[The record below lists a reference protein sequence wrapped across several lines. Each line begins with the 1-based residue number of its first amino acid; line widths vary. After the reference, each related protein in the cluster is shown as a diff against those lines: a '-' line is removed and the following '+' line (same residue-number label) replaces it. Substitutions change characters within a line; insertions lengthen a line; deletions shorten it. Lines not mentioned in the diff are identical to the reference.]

1 MSNPSYEINKALEDA
16 LRTLN
21 LLDRAL
27 TSSRGS
33 DVDYVPNETTQKV
46 YNALEN
52 LNQALKTKEGIKEL
66 RGRGN
71 VLDIMAR
78 LDPKLDT
85 PAVQTALGTMAVE
98 LSGVF
103 RTVQNA
109 LQEEDI
115 NKEIEKKKKDGYAI
129 DPNV

>member
-115 NKEIEKKKKDGYAI
+115 NKVKKTGFEGTRRQ
-129 DPNV
+129 